1 MKFTL
6 HELKLWFD
14 TDTLETKTYM
24 FLPNK
29 INVITG
35 DATTGKSS
43 FWSIIDYCL
52 LADKINIPNT
62 IFEKVK
68 WFGIRFTIN
77 DKEVSIIR
85 KTPDK
90 GVASTEV
97 IFNVGAFLEPT
108 KDNTTIE
115 EIKAFLDKE
124 FGITDSLRFPHGK
137 ASGRVSIY
145 ISYRHFLLFN
155 ALTENI
161 IGSQETYF
169 DTTFFGKTEY
179 ENALNHIFDMVIGI
193 NDMDN
198 VKTIERLN
206 EIGKELQKIETQ
218 ERSNQKK
225 TSKYKEDVLSLIDK
239 CKQNNLIEYDY
250 SFDNPEEALAEVKNV
265 IGNTQKA
272 ANNPNLFAELNA
284 LTKERNGIQGQYNAI
299 TQYQREYE
307 QYRRN
312 LNKSADSLQ
321 PIAYLN
327 EHLSEQLVESYET
340 RLFLDSLEV
349 SLGQIRNTLSKKVTE
364 PVKVEGDVHALKNQ
378 LKMIDDRIV
387 QLKAI
392 QKNYLSEGQKFM
404 IVGEIKNAYEQLL
417 KTEALKPIDNVRW
430 NRLVDEKGQL
440 EKEPEVH
447 AEIKR
452 NMQGL
457 LNESIERNF
466 NQLTSIPTYKNST
479 LDFNTDKMILQL
491 RPPGHLFFL
500 ENVGSKSNY
509 MFMHLCLFLGLHEHM
524 INIQQKHVP
533 QFLFIDQPSIPY
545 YTGDNKKGNDDK
557 AKLLDAFTLLNSFV
571 DNIVKVKKE
580 SFQIFMV
587 EHAPKEYWIEKNLTY
602 FHTVDEFIDGKGLVP
617 DDIYNNQPREIENA
631 E

>member
-1 MKFTL
+1 MRFTL

-14 TDTLETKTYM
+14 TTTPETKTYT

-52 LADKINIPNT
+52 LNNKINIPNT
-62 IFEKVK
+62 IFEKVR

-85 KTPDK
+85 KTPEK

-97 IFNVGAFLEPT
+97 IFNRGAFLEPLT
-108 KDNTTIE
+108 GNTSIG
-115 EIKAFLDKE
+115 EIKAFLDNE

-137 ASGRVSIY
+137 ASGGVSVY

-169 DTTFFGKTEY
+169 DTTFFGKDEY
-179 ENALNHIFDMVIGI
+179 EKALNHIFDMVIGI
-193 NDMDN
+193 NDMDH
-198 VKTIERLN
+198 VKTIERLH
-206 EIGKELQKIETQ
+206 EIGKELQKIESQ
-218 ERSNQKK
+218 EKNNQKK
-225 TSKYKEDVLSLIDK
+225 IKNYKDDISLLIDK

-250 SFDNPEEALAEVKNV
+250 FFETVEEAIADIETV
-265 IGNTQKA
+265 IGNTQKKA
-272 ANNPNLFAELNA
+272 VDNPKLFAEVNA

-299 TQYQREYE
+299 TQYQKEYE

-321 PIAYLN
+321 PITYLN
-327 EHLSEQLVESYET
+327 EYLSEQLVDSYET
-340 RLFLDSLEV
+340 QLFLGSLEA
-349 SLGQIRNTLSKKVTE
+349 SLSQIRSTLSKKVTE
-364 PVKVEGDVHALKNQ
+364 PVKVNGDINELKKQ
-378 LKMIDDRIV
+378 LKRIDDRIGE
-387 QLKAI
+387 LRAI
-392 QKNYLSEGQKFM
+392 QSSNLSEAQKFM
-404 IVGEIKNAYEQLL
+404 VVGEIKNAYEQLL
-417 KTEALKPIDNVRW
+417 KSEVPKPVDTVKW

-440 EKEPEVH
+440 EKLPEET
-447 AEIKR
+447 AEIKK

-466 NQLTSIPTYKNST
+466 NQLTSIPDYKNSA
-479 LDFNTDKMILQL
+479 LDFITDKKILQL

-524 INIQQKHVP
+524 INIEQKHVP

-545 YTGDNKKGNDDK
+545 YTGDNKKGNDDEK
-557 AKLLDAFTLLNSFV
+557 KLLDAFTLLNSFI
-571 DNIVKVKKE
+571 NYIIKIKKE

-587 EHAPKEYWIEKNLTY
+587 EHASKELWITNNLNY
-602 FHTVDEFIDGKGLVP
+602 FHTVDEFIDGKGLIP
-617 DDIYNNQPREIENA
+617 DDIYNN
-631 E
+631 

>member
-1 MKFTL
+1 M
-6 HELKLWFD
+6 
-14 TDTLETKTYM
+14 
-24 FLPNK
+24 
-29 INVITG
+29 
-35 DATTGKSS
+35 
-43 FWSIIDYCL
+43 
-52 LADKINIPNT
+52 
-62 IFEKVK
+62 K

-77 DKEVSIIR
+77 DKEVSITR
-85 KTPDK
+85 KTPEK
-90 GVASTEV
+90 GAPSAEV
-97 IFNVGAFLEPT
+97 IFNAGPLIEPSSG
-108 KDNTTIE
+108 NTTIE
-115 EIKAFLDKE
+115 EIKAFLDNE
-124 FGITDSLRFPHGK
+124 FSINDSIRFTHGK
-137 ASGRVSIY
+137 ESGQVSVY

-179 ENALNHIFDMVIGI
+179 EKALSHIFDMIIGI

-206 EIGKELQKIETQ
+206 GINKDLQKIESQ

-225 TSKYKEDVLSLIDK
+225 TLAYNERVLNLIDK
-239 CKQNNLIEYDY
+239 CKKNNLIDYDH
-250 SFDNPEEALAEVKNV
+250 FFETNEEALAEIKNV
-265 IGNTQKA
+265 IGDTQKA
-272 ANNPNLFAELNA
+272 ANNPNLFTEINA
-284 LTKERNGIQGQYNAI
+284 LIKKRYSIQGQYNAI
-299 TQYQREYE
+299 TQYQREYD

-321 PIAYLN
+321 PITYLN
-327 EHLSEQLVESYET
+327 EHLSEQLVDSYET
-340 RLFLDSLEV
+340 RLFLNSLET
-349 SLGQIRNTLSKKVTE
+349 SLSQIRSTLSRKVTE
-364 PVKVEGDVHALKNQ
+364 PVKVDGDAKDLRRQIKA
-378 LKMIDDRIV
+378 IDDRIN

-392 QKNYLSEGQKFM
+392 QKNYLSEGQRFM

-417 KTEALKPIDNVRW
+417 KQEVLKPIDSVKLNQ
-430 NRLVDEKGQL
+430 LVDLKGQL
-440 EKEPEVH
+440 EKQPKEN

-452 NMQGL
+452 NMQSL

-466 NQLTSIPTYKNST
+466 NQLKSIPTYKNST

-491 RPPGHLFFL
+491 RPPGDLFFL

-545 YTGDNKKGNDDK
+545 YTGDNKKGNNDE

-571 DNIVKVKKE
+571 DNIIKTKQD

-587 EHAPKEYWIEKNLTY
+587 EHASKDLWIENNLSY
-602 FHTVDEFIDGKGLVP
+602 FHTVDEFINGKGLVP
-617 DDIYNNQPREIENA
+617 DNIYNN
-631 E
+631 